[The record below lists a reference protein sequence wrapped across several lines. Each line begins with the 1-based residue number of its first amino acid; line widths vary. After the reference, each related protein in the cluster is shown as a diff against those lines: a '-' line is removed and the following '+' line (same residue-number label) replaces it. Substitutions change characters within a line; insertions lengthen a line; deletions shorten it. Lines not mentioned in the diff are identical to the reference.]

1 MAWYDITGTVAD
13 WVMAGAAGYAAFLAK
28 NWIKP
33 NLQQQGL
40 SKVVNFLQQD
50 ISNLATLR
58 IEYIYIKPIIRN
70 IEWLKGNID
79 FMPGEKQKR
88 LRGVCDDIKNDIIPK
103 KTNIKIKNINE
114 FKTALKELQ
123 WYGYSFKKEK
133 LQLIEEFYKLK
144 NENDNT
150 INSIVMYVD
159 KLGST
164 EVMESFMFSE
174 KKNSNEVFKKLD
186 KIISGL
192 NSYEEKHE
200 EDYKQLKN
208 IKAKILSENP
218 LVTDFF
224 ELKR

>member
-1 MAWYDITGTVAD
+1 MSWYDITGTVAD
-13 WVMAGAAGYAAFLAK
+13 WVMAGAAGYAAYLAK

-40 SKVVNFLQQD
+40 SRVVNFLQQD

-58 IEYIYIKPIIRN
+58 IEYIHIESIIPS
-70 IEWLKGNID
+70 IEWLKDNID
-79 FMPGEKQKR
+79 YVPTEKKKR
-88 LRGVCDDIKNDIIPK
+88 LKSVCDDIKNNIIPK
-103 KTNIKIKNINE
+103 KTNIKTKNINE
-114 FKTALKELQ
+114 FNIALKELQ

-150 INSIVMYVD
+150 INSILMHVN

-164 EVMESFMFSE
+164 EVMDSFMFSE
-174 KKNSNEVFKKLD
+174 KKKSNDIFKKFD
-186 KIISGL
+186 EIISDL
-192 NSYEEKHE
+192 NSQKENHEKT
-200 EDYKQLKN
+200 YQQLN
-208 IKAKILSENP
+208 DIKAKLLGENP

-224 ELKR
+224 KLKR